1 MLLLV
6 LRGVLWGAPT
16 PSPSDPS
23 RLIQTPAA
31 KVALNG
37 RLLSD
42 VRRFPSG
49 CSVLL
54 EVDRVGAGWAKGRTE
69 LQLSDCSAPLLQGWH
84 VQSTGLLRSPMPG
97 AHPLLPG
104 SAERLA
110 RQGSWSRLRV
120 DSIEVLRRPWTPLAD
135 LRRDVAQRLQQAV
148 GPRRGGFLAALVLGS
163 AQVQLPDDLRQAFR
177 VAGLSHALA
186 ASGFHLS
193 VLLGS
198 VLMLSRRWPPGLRL
212 PLAAMAL
219 LLFVCLAGA
228 QPSVVRAVLMA
239 ATALL
244 IRESGHH
251 SRPFGVL
258 LLTLSGML
266 LFRPAWVHSIGFQLS
281 AAATAGLILTAPR
294 LERAAQACLPDCCR
308 GVATALSIPL
318 AALLWTLP
326 LQLLHFGAM
335 PLYALLA
342 NLLVAPLLAPLT
354 LLAMLSAV
362 LVLVV
367 PSTVLPMVLWP
378 VQQLAGL
385 LMAMASW
392 MGHWPGAQL
401 LTGRPHGWVVVLLVL
416 GLLPW
421 LLGARGSLRSW
432 ALLPIAIALLV
443 HGRMQLGDDLVA
455 VERFGRHWLLARHRG
470 RAALVSTHGDARSCL
485 MARRIATVHGHAR
498 LDWLMLLDPVAT
510 DVLPCWQAL
519 AHRVEAPQQGRGPIA
534 IGQKLRSDGL
544 SVQPLQ
550 HRSGSLL
557 LRAGGQRWQLLPRQ
571 QALWAL
577 QEQQRAVPQQLFTGI
592 WLGFKPS
599 TPQRRWLLK
608 HGAGSRFI
616 GL

>member
-1 MLLLV
+1 
-6 LRGVLWGAPT
+6 
-16 PSPSDPS
+16 
-23 RLIQTPAA
+23 
-31 KVALNG
+31 
-37 RLLSD
+37 
-42 VRRFPSG
+42 
-49 CSVLL
+49 
-54 EVDRVGAGWAKGRTE
+54 
-69 LQLSDCSAPLLQGWH
+69 
-84 VQSTGLLRSPMPG
+84 MPG

-294 LERAAQACLPDCCR
+294 LERAAQSCLPDCCR

-378 VQQLAGL
+378 MQQLAGL

-401 LTGRPHGWVVVLLVL
+401 LTGRPQGWVVVLLVL